1 MPPLHDDVI
10 KWKHFPRYWSF
21 VRGIHRSPVNSPHRG
36 QWRGALIFSLICARI
51 NGWVNNHEAGD
62 LRRYRAHYEVSIMTQ
77 QTGNKPLI
85 EPIVAKTI
93 LSIIAFKIFFYH
105 NYLFL
110 LIHLNMRSIPANSS
124 KLFLYMSNLNA
135 NFDIIRLSET
145 RLTVTSEYINNLDG
159 YHHVPLVRPDHIHSG
174 VSLFISTAIN
184 YRILNEIS
192 NK

>member
-1 MPPLHDDVI
+1 METFSALLVI
-10 KWKHFPRYWSF
+10 FA
-21 VRGIHRSPVNSPHRG
+21 GNSPVPGEFPAQRPVTRSFD
-36 QWRGALIFSLICARI
+36 IFF
-51 NGWVNNHEAGD
+51 D
-62 LRRYRAHYEVSIMTQ
+62 LRP
-77 QTGNKPLI
+77 NKRLSKQSWGWWFETLSRPLWSQCNDAANREQAI
-85 EPIVAKTI
+85 NWTNCCEDDSFNYCLQNI
-93 LSIIAFKIFFYH
+93 FYH
-105 NYLFL
+105 NYQFS

-184 YRILNEIS
+184 YRIQNEIS